1 VEAAKPK
8 EKSTEADVKR
18 QAPAAPGKP
27 ETAPAAGGQRQVAI
41 SNPNEVASLVLVQ
54 IDAVNAKKD
63 ELTIAIK
70 GLSDLTKQLVRAYGE
85 HSKRIQQLE
94 MKIRELELSQVKA
107 KAS

>member
-8 EKSTEADVKR
+8 QRPAEADVKR
-18 QAPAAPGKP
+18 QAPAEPGKL
-27 ETAPAAGGQRQVAI
+27 ETTPGGGQRQVVI

-70 GLSDLTKQLVRAYGE
+70 GLSDLTKQLMRAYGE